1 MSKTIKNEFQSKLT
15 FEKLLEAHKRAKK
28 NKGNRP
34 EIIRFEID
42 LESNI
47 SNLLYKIKNNTY
59 HMGKY
64 REFYVYEPKERLIK
78 SLPYVDR
85 IVHQWYVEEFIKP
98 HFLPKFIK
106 DSYACLENKGCHVA
120 KKRVQF
126 FMRQMK
132 KKYGEYYILKCDVKK
147 YFYNINKNILFNI
160 LKKNIKDKKLLN
172 FTYILIFDNEEE
184 KGIPR

>member
-1 MSKTIKNEFQSKLT
+1 
-15 FEKLLEAHKRAKK
+15 
-28 NKGNRP
+28 
-34 EIIRFEID
+34 
-42 LESNI
+42 
-47 SNLLYKIKNNTY
+47 
-59 HMGKY
+59 MGKY

-78 SLPYVDR
+78 SLPYADR

-132 KKYGEYYILKCDVKK
+132 KKYGEYYILKKKYGEYYILKCDVKK

-160 LKKNIKDKKLLN
+160 LKKILKIKN
-172 FTYILIFDNEEE
+172 C
-184 KGIPR
+184 

>member
-34 EIIRFEID
+34 EIIRFEMD

-85 IVHQWYVEEFIKP
+85 VVHQGM
-98 HFLPKFIK
+98 LR
-106 DSYACLENKGCHVA
+106 S
-120 KKRVQF
+120 
-126 FMRQMK
+126 
-132 KKYGEYYILKCDVKK
+132 
-147 YFYNINKNILFNI
+147 
-160 LKKNIKDKKLLN
+160 LLN
-172 FTYILIFDNEEE
+172 LIFCLSLL
-184 KGIPR
+184 KILMLV